1 MTTQQEVYESTT
13 SFSGLAKRI
22 QSAQRIVVTTHR
34 KPDGDAIGSVV
45 GLCRGLQ
52 SIGKDVTNIFIG
64 PIEHGLQLASGNM
77 ELNLLEEVGLPKEEP
92 DLIIVADTGA
102 WTQLEALEKWLR
114 DRKDLVVGL
123 DHHANG
129 DDVAR
134 DRIVDISAAAC
145 TQVVM
150 ELFEEMGISLGSGSN
165 SVAEALFIGLGT
177 DTGWFRFS
185 NADARCFADASRLL
199 EHNIDRY
206 QLYRTLEETARPA
219 RMELLQRML
228 SSIEYVDSVAIM
240 CLRSTDFQE
249 TNGSSL
255 DLVGLVNTPM
265 VIENIQASVLL
276 TDTDPTV
283 TKMSFRSKPSM
294 PEDPNTLIDVN
305 KLANKFDGGGHVHAA
320 GARVFSPL
328 EDVKA
333 QLIELLQKM

>member
-1 MTTQQEVYESTT
+1 MTTQANVYESTT
-13 SFSGLAKRI
+13 SFSGLARRI
-22 QSAQRIVVTTHR
+22 TNAQRIIVTTHR
-34 KPDGDAIGSVV
+34 KPDGDAIGSVI

-52 SIGKDVTNIFIG
+52 SIGKDATNLFIG
-64 PIEHGLQLASGNM
+64 PIEHGLRLAAGDC
-77 ELNLLEEVGLPKEEP
+77 ELNILDEVGLPEEEP

-102 WTQLEALEKWLR
+102 WVQLEALEKWLR
-114 DRKDLVVGL
+114 ERKEIVIGM

-129 DDVAR
+129 DEVAA
-134 DRIVDISAAAC
+134 DRVVDTSAAAC

-150 ELFEEMGISLGSGSN
+150 ELFEEMGISLGSGRN

-199 EHNIDRY
+199 EHNINRY
-206 QLYRTLEETARPA
+206 ELYRTLEETARPA

-228 SSIEYVDSVAIM
+228 ASIEYVGSVAIM

-249 TNGSSL
+249 TNGSST
-255 DLVGLVNTPM
+255 DLIGLVNTPM
-265 VIENIQASVLL
+265 ILENIQAAVLL
-276 TDTDPTV
+276 TDSDPTV
-283 TKMSFRSKPSM
+283 TKISFRSKPSM
-294 PEDPNTLIDVN
+294 PGAPITLIDVN
-305 KLANKFDGGGHVHAA
+305 KLANNFEGGGHVHAA

-333 QLIELLQKM
+333 QLIELLQEL

>member
-1 MTTQQEVYESTT
+1 MTTQTGAYESTASYT
-13 SFSGLAKRI
+13 ELAERI
-22 QSAQRIVVTTHR
+22 NKAQRIIVTTHR

-52 SIGKDVTNIFIG
+52 SIGKEATNLFIG
-64 PIEHGLQLASGNM
+64 PVEHGLRLAAGDSVMNI
-77 ELNLLEEVGLPKEEP
+77 LEEVGFPEDEP

-102 WTQLEALEKWLR
+102 WSQLEALEPWLR
-114 DRKDLVVGL
+114 ERSELVIGL

-129 DDVAR
+129 DEVAT
-134 DRIVDISAAAC
+134 DRVVDTSAAAC

-150 ELFEEMGISLGSGSN
+150 ELFEEMGISLGSGRN

-185 NADARCFADASRLL
+185 NADAKCFADASKLL
-199 EHNIDRY
+199 ECGIDRY
-206 QLYRTLEETARPA
+206 QLYRTLEETARPP

-228 SSIEYVDSVAIM
+228 SSLEYAGPVAIM

-255 DLVGLVNTPM
+255 DLIGLVNTPM
-265 VIENIQASVLL
+265 VLENVQASVLL

-283 TKMSFRSKPSM
+283 TKMSFRSKPSL
-294 PEDPNTLIDVN
+294 PGQPSTLIDVN

-320 GARVFSPL
+320 GARVFAPL
-328 EDVKA
+328 EEVK
-333 QLIELLQKM
+333 QCLIDLLQEM

>member
-1 MTTQQEVYESTT
+1 MTTQANVYESTT
-13 SFSGLAKRI
+13 SFSGLARRI
-22 QSAQRIVVTTHR
+22 TNAQRIIVTTHR
-34 KPDGDAIGSVV
+34 KPDGDAIGSVI

-52 SIGKDVTNIFIG
+52 SIGKDATNLFIG
-64 PIEHGLQLASGNM
+64 PIEHGLRLAAGDC
-77 ELNLLEEVGLPKEEP
+77 ELNILDEVGLPEEEP

-102 WTQLEALEKWLR
+102 WSQLEALEKWLR
-114 DRKDLVVGL
+114 ERKEIVIGM

-129 DDVAR
+129 DEVAA
-134 DRIVDISAAAC
+134 DRVVDTSAAAC

-150 ELFEEMGISLGSGSN
+150 ELFEEMGISLGSGRN

-199 EHNIDRY
+199 EHNINRY
-206 QLYRTLEETARPA
+206 ELYRTLEETARPA

-228 SSIEYVDSVAIM
+228 ASIEYVGPVAIM

-249 TNGSSL
+249 TNGSST
-255 DLVGLVNTPM
+255 DLIGLVNTPM
-265 VIENIQASVLL
+265 ILENIQAAVLL
-276 TDTDPTV
+276 TDSDPTV
-283 TKMSFRSKPSM
+283 TKISFRSKPSM
-294 PEDPNTLIDVN
+294 PGAPTTLIDVN
-305 KLANKFDGGGHVHAA
+305 KLANNFEGGGHVHAA

-333 QLIELLQKM
+333 QLIELLQEL

>member
-1 MTTQQEVYESTT
+1 MTTQANVYESTT
-13 SFSGLAKRI
+13 SFSGLARRI
-22 QSAQRIVVTTHR
+22 TNAQRIIVTTHR
-34 KPDGDAIGSVV
+34 KPDGDAIGSVI

-52 SIGKDVTNIFIG
+52 SIGKDATNLFIG
-64 PIEHGLQLASGNM
+64 PIEHGLRLAAGDC
-77 ELNLLEEVGLPKEEP
+77 ELNILDEVGLPEEEP

-102 WTQLEALEKWLR
+102 WSQLEALEKWLR
-114 DRKDLVVGL
+114 ERKEIVIGM

-129 DDVAR
+129 DEVAAER
-134 DRIVDISAAAC
+134 VVDTSAAAC

-150 ELFEEMGISLGSGSN
+150 ELFEEMGISLGSGRN

-199 EHNIDRY
+199 EHNINRY
-206 QLYRTLEETARPA
+206 ELYRTLEETARPA

-228 SSIEYVDSVAIM
+228 ASIEYVGPVAIM

-249 TNGSSL
+249 TNGSST
-255 DLVGLVNTPM
+255 DLIGLVNTPM
-265 VIENIQASVLL
+265 ILENIQAAVLL
-276 TDTDPTV
+276 TDSDPTV
-283 TKMSFRSKPSM
+283 TKISFRSKPSM
-294 PEDPNTLIDVN
+294 PGAPTTLIDVN
-305 KLANKFDGGGHVHAA
+305 KLANNFEGGGHVHAA

-333 QLIELLQKM
+333 QLIELLQEL

>member
-1 MTTQQEVYESTT
+1 MTTQQDVYESTT
-13 SFSGLAKRI
+13 SFTGLAERI
-22 QSAQRIVVTTHR
+22 QAAQRIVVTTHR
-34 KPDGDAIGSVV
+34 KPDGDAIGSVI
-45 GLCRGLQ
+45 GLCRGLC
-52 SIGKDVTNIFIG
+52 SIGKDATNLFIG
-64 PIEHGLQLASGNM
+64 PIEHGLRLAAGDCEMNV
-77 ELNLLEEVGLPKEEP
+77 LDEVGLPEEEP

-114 DRKDLVVGL
+114 ERKERIIGL

-129 DDVAR
+129 DDVAA
-134 DRIVDISAAAC
+134 DRIVDVTAAAC

-150 ELFEEMGISLGSGSN
+150 ELFEEMGVSLGSGRS

-199 EHNIDRY
+199 ECGIDRY

-219 RMELLQRML
+219 RMDLLQRML
-228 SSIEYVDSVAIM
+228 ASIEYVGSVAIM

-249 TNGSSL
+249 TNGSSM
-255 DLVGLVNTPM
+255 DLIGLVNTPM
-265 VIENIQASVLL
+265 VLQDIQASVLL

-294 PEDPNTLIDVN
+294 QNEPSTLIDVN

-328 EDVKA
+328 EEVKA
-333 QLIELLQKM
+333 QLIKFLQEM

>member
-1 MTTQQEVYESTT
+1 MTTQANVYESTT
-13 SFSGLAKRI
+13 SFSGLAQRI
-22 QSAQRIVVTTHR
+22 TNAQRIIVTTHR
-34 KPDGDAIGSVV
+34 KPDGDAIGSVI

-52 SIGKDVTNIFIG
+52 SIGKDATNLFIG
-64 PIEHGLQLASGNM
+64 PIEHGLRLAAGDC
-77 ELNLLEEVGLPKEEP
+77 ELNILDEVGLPEEEP

-102 WTQLEALEKWLR
+102 WSQLEALEKWLR
-114 DRKDLVVGL
+114 ERKEIVIGM

-129 DDVAR
+129 DEVAAER
-134 DRIVDISAAAC
+134 VVDTSAAAC

-150 ELFEEMGISLGSGSN
+150 ELFEEMGISLGSGRN

-199 EHNIDRY
+199 EHNINRY
-206 QLYRTLEETARPA
+206 ELYRTLEETARPA

-228 SSIEYVDSVAIM
+228 ASIEYVGSVAIM

-249 TNGSSL
+249 TNGSST
-255 DLVGLVNTPM
+255 DLIGLVNTPM
-265 VIENIQASVLL
+265 ILENIQAAVLL
-276 TDTDPTV
+276 TDSDPTV
-283 TKMSFRSKPSM
+283 TKISFRSKPSM
-294 PEDPNTLIDVN
+294 PGAPITLIDVN
-305 KLANKFDGGGHVHAA
+305 KLANNFEGGGHVHAA

-333 QLIELLQKM
+333 QLIELLQEL

>member
-1 MTTQQEVYESTT
+1 MTTQADVYESTT
-13 SFSGLAKRI
+13 SFTGLANRIHNAKRI
-22 QSAQRIVVTTHR
+22 TVTTHR
-34 KPDGDAIGSVV
+34 KPDGDAIGSVI

-52 SIGKDVTNIFIG
+52 SIGKDATNLFIG
-64 PIEHGLQLASGNM
+64 PIEHGLRLAAGDSDINV
-77 ELNLLEEVGLPKEEP
+77 LEKVGLPKEEP

-102 WTQLEALEKWLR
+102 WTQLEALEGWLR
-114 DRKDLVVGL
+114 ERKEIVIGM

-129 DDVAR
+129 DDVAA
-134 DRIVDISAAAC
+134 DRIIDTSAAAC

-150 ELFEEMGISLGSGSN
+150 ELFEEMGISLGTGKN

-206 QLYRTLEETARPA
+206 QIYRTLEETARPA
-219 RMELLQRML
+219 RMDLMQRML
-228 SSIEYVDSVAIM
+228 ASIEYVGTVAIM

-249 TNGSSL
+249 TDGSSL
-255 DLVGLVNTPM
+255 DLIGLVNTPM
-265 VIENIQASVLL
+265 VLEHIQASVLL
-276 TDTDPTV
+276 TDSDPTV
-283 TKMSFRSKPSM
+283 TKISFRSKPSM
-294 PEDPNTLIDVN
+294 PSKPSSLIDVN
-305 KLANKFDGGGHVHAA
+305 KLANKFKGGGHVHAA

-333 QLIELLQKM
+333 QLIKILQEM

>member
-1 MTTQQEVYESTT
+1 MTTQANVYESTT
-13 SFSGLAKRI
+13 SFSGLAQRI
-22 QSAQRIVVTTHR
+22 TNAQRIIVTTHR
-34 KPDGDAIGSVV
+34 KPDGDAIGSVI

-52 SIGKDVTNIFIG
+52 SIGKDATNLFIG
-64 PIEHGLQLASGNM
+64 PIEHGLRLAAGDC
-77 ELNLLEEVGLPKEEP
+77 ELNILDEVGLPEEEP

-102 WTQLEALEKWLR
+102 WSQLEALEKWLR
-114 DRKDLVVGL
+114 ERKEIVIGM

-129 DDVAR
+129 DEVAAER
-134 DRIVDISAAAC
+134 VVDTSAAAC

-150 ELFEEMGISLGSGSN
+150 ELFEEMGISLGSGRN

-199 EHNIDRY
+199 EHNFNRY
-206 QLYRTLEETARPA
+206 ELYRTLEETARPA

-228 SSIEYVDSVAIM
+228 ASIEYVGSVAIM

-249 TNGSSL
+249 TNGSST
-255 DLVGLVNTPM
+255 DLIGLVNTPM
-265 VIENIQASVLL
+265 ILENIQAAVLL
-276 TDTDPTV
+276 TDSDPTV
-283 TKMSFRSKPSM
+283 TKISFRSKPSM
-294 PEDPNTLIDVN
+294 PGAPITLIDVN
-305 KLANKFDGGGHVHAA
+305 KLANNFEGGGHVHAA

-333 QLIELLQKM
+333 QLIELLQEL

>member
-1 MTTQQEVYESTT
+1 MTTQADVYESTA
-13 SFSGLAKRI
+13 SYAGLAERI
-22 QSAQRIVVTTHR
+22 QSAQRIIVTTHR

-52 SIGKDVTNIFIG
+52 SIGKDASNIFIG
-64 PIEHGLQLASGNM
+64 PIEHGLRLAAGDM
-77 ELNLLEEVGLPKEEP
+77 ELNILEDVGLPEEEP

-114 DRKDLVVGL
+114 ERKDIVIGL

-129 DDVAR
+129 DDVAQER
-134 DRIVDISAAAC
+134 VVDTSAAAC

-150 ELFEEMGISLGSGSN
+150 ELFEEMGVSLGKGRN

-185 NADARCFADASRLL
+185 NADARCFSDASKLL
-199 EHNIDRY
+199 EHDINRY
-206 QLYRTLEETARPA
+206 ELYRTLEETARPA

-228 SSIEYVDSVAIM
+228 ASIEYVGAVAIM
-240 CLRSTDFQE
+240 CLRSSDFQD

-255 DLVGLVNTPM
+255 DLIGLVNTPM
-265 VIENIQASVLL
+265 VLENVQASILL

-283 TKMSFRSKPSM
+283 TKISFRSKPGI
-294 PEDPNTLIDVN
+294 PGKPVTLIDVN
-305 KLANKFDGGGHVHAA
+305 KLANTFDGGGHVHAA

-333 QLIELLQKM
+333 KLIEILHKL